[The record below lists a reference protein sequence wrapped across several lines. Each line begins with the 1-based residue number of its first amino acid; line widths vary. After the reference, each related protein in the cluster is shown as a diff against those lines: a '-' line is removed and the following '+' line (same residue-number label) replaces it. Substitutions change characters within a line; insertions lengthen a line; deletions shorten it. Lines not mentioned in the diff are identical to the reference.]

1 MLTQCSRKTKVR
13 KKCEFSSLLVRKYK
27 LTLITLVGTGAVGSD
42 LTLTYF
48 SINNFNWLR
57 SILVSL

>member
-1 MLTQCSRKTKVR
+1 MLTQCSRKTKFR
-13 KKCEFSSLLVRKYK
+13 KKCEFSSFLVRKYK
-27 LTLITLVGTGAVGSD
+27 LILITLVGTGAVDSD